1 MESMRFQ
8 CRFRHP
14 HIFVSTLKGNIQRF
28 LPPLALAAAL
38 VVPPST
44 RAAEMNVETATTGDL
59 QAAFQKG
66 TLTSEKL
73 LQIYLGRIAAY
84 DKHGPA
90 INAIISLN
98 PNALAEARALDAER
112 KAGKCWGLVERL
124 LQYR

>member
-1 MESMRFQ
+1 MKSIRFQ

-14 HIFVSTLKGNIQRF
+14 HIAVSTLKRNNRRF

-38 VVPPST
+38 VFPLSV
-44 RAAEMNVETATTGDL
+44 RAAEMNVETATIRDL
-59 QAAFQKG
+59 RTAFQKG

-73 LQIYLGRIAAY
+73 TQVYLGRIAAY

-90 INAIISLN
+90 INAIITLN

-112 KAGKCWGLVERL
+112 KA
-124 LQYR
+124 

>member
-73 LQIYLGRIAAY
+73 TKIYLARIAAF
-84 DKHGPA
+84 G
-90 INAIISLN
+90 
-98 PNALAEARALDAER
+98 
-112 KAGKCWGLVERL
+112 
-124 LQYR
+124 